1 MGRVSRRDRLPPKE
15 PVILFTFASSLT
27 PSAWDAAGDAVE
39 NAPGQAPAHPDKDRE
54 TQLVYYIG
62 IARGPSILVDFG
74 RHRKILRSAV
84 SAVLADAPKH
94 CSTYSLGYG
103 RTNLFLSFGQ
113 GLIAFAVAD
122 DALER
127 CRAFQILSQLR
138 ATVIHTLSHT
148 LSPHAPSLPHP
159 RSHSRAA
166 LAAANLL
173 RQPPQRPVT
182 APPSSKCNCVV
193 TVTAPPER
201 TDAPVS
207 TALPA
212 AAQDGETPA
221 TSAATPHSTSATSG
235 DTDTIKTDSTN
246 ITITTSSSS
255 SSSSNAFPSG
265 RSAKM
270 SRSLSAHF
278 APTFLADCLEA
289 TFKEV
294 VRSARGRLRK
304 RTVLQLYPDAPHA
317 YLVNKKNMHEP
328 DILDPL
334 EAGSNGASSRLVTG
348 TGASEHSSGGSGDNL
363 NRSGREGIGG
373 AGGTGGSFQGGR
385 ENLLSSQVS
394 ARESLMSELS
404 DMMADFEV
412 GDFGEKLVVSRTGRD
427 DEYVDDDEWY
437 RQTRGQPPMMTT
449 NARGLGIGSGRGL
462 GLGSG
467 AGRGGERGGG
477 GGGGGGGRGGGGG
490 GRGGAGNSPLLGFAA
505 HVRGAGMFPT
515 HSHSAV
521 FAPMGGR
528 SASLGVGATPPMVPA
543 EYAGLVPIRSGGG
556 AAGIGVG
563 MGGGMGGVG
572 GVGTER
578 QQQQQAHAF
587 PRAAMGGVLREAY
600 AEGDAWEQQRER
612 IGAGSGEGSGEA
624 QSGAAAGARR
634 NISLSHTEPS
644 SDLTTVVPDFHLNP
658 NLPGHV
664 AAGRQGAG
672 GGRKL
677 GEGHRRMGGSEGALG
692 ALDTTALDGSSIP
705 NSSGFT
711 NCGFG
716 NSGFEG
722 SGFGR
727 SGGEAGTAG
736 VGARGNEGF
745 YPPGGAAGFP
755 PTGFSPAGFSPAGL
769 SPAGFSPV
777 AAGGE
782 IGHSVGNFLFST
794 SFNASTGGSSSGG
807 IGSVG
812 SSSNPFE
819 EAANRI
825 KSQRS
830 EFDNLF
836 PLQSPAEDIEED
848 EEFDRTALTGPA
860 GSGGKE
866 YVRAQARHQ
875 AREWGT
881 MRMRLKSGQMSPMLK
896 GALSVFR
903 SPTVQEKTT
912 GGMRP
917 ATAARI
923 SALTAGGGGGVRGDE
938 KWSAG
943 LKPLWAS
950 FKKGASGKEKEGG
963 SGKER

>member
-449 NARGLGIGSGRGL
+449 NARGLGIGSGRG
-462 GLGSG
+462 
-467 AGRGGERGGG
+467 
-477 GGGGGGGRGGGGG
+477 
-490 GRGGAGNSPLLGFAA
+490 
-505 HVRGAGMFPT
+505 
-515 HSHSAV
+515 
-521 FAPMGGR
+521 
-528 SASLGVGATPPMVPA
+528 
-543 EYAGLVPIRSGGG
+543 SGGG

-923 SALTAGGGGGVRGDE
+923 SALTAGGGWGCERG
-938 KWSAG
+938 
-943 LKPLWAS
+943 
-950 FKKGASGKEKEGG
+950 
-963 SGKER
+963 